1 MRTALV
7 DSLSIMVAFFES
19 FLKWLFSTTEIKKR
33 GMLHGKS
40 EMASNAG
47 RLESHARTGV
57 QTG

>member
-1 MRTALV
+1 
-7 DSLSIMVAFFES
+7 MVAFFES